1 MHLVIYEGSH
11 WHSFAPMS
19 LNRPVFML
27 STGMATLF
35 DKQIRYL
42 GASRITLWV
51 RPELAE
57 YCKVRVIPQLK
68 IPAQVNVPLDE
79 EPALLV
85 SGRTLLFRP
94 FKPPE
99 MECVSVENDL
109 VRIAYAKR
117 PGLSYDDVR
126 DRSDR
131 WLELL
136 NLEHV
141 EAEARMA
148 TSLSDLI
155 SWNEESLI
163 EDSVHL
169 LKGA

>member
-1 MHLVIYEGSH
+1 MHVVIYEGSH
-11 WHSFAPMS
+11 WHTFAPLS

-51 RPELAE
+51 RPELVE

-68 IPAQVNVPLDE
+68 IPAQVNVPLDD

-94 FKPPE
+94 FKPPQPPHPRQPRPE
-99 MECVSVENDL
+99 QRQREL
-109 VRIAYAKR
+109 VGKALIQTSIFTI
-117 PGLSYDDVR
+117 L
-126 DRSDR
+126 
-131 WLELL
+131 
-136 NLEHV
+136 
-141 EAEARMA
+141 RMMR
-148 TSLSDLI
+148 
-155 SWNEESLI
+155 
-163 EDSVHL
+163 
-169 LKGA
+169 